1 MTRKQATIAVRSG
14 LNDDEQY
21 GCVVPPIHLS
31 STYNFTGFNEPR
43 AHDYSRRGN
52 PTRDVVQRALAELE
66 GGAGA
71 VLTNTGMSAILLVT
85 TVFLKPGDLLVAP
98 HDCYGGSYRLF
109 DSLAKRGCYRVLFV
123 DQNDEQA
130 LSAALAEKPKLVLV
144 ESPSNPLLR
153 VVDIAKICG
162 LAREAGAVSVVD
174 NTFLSPALQNPLA
187 LGADLVLHSCT
198 KYLNGHS
205 DVVAGVVIA
214 KDPATVTELAWWAN
228 NIGVTGGAF
237 DSYLLLR
244 GLRTLSPRMEVAQ
257 RNALA
262 IVDYLKSQPLVKK
275 LYHPS
280 LPENQGHEIAARQQK
295 GFGAM
300 LSFELDGDE
309 QTLRLSVKDKLRLFT
324 LKRDPTALF
333 ARLIQ
338 RFVEVVQLFD
348 VFDQRRVLFAQIL
361 IALQHMPD
369 LGIGQARMGTHHCFV
384 ELIARQTSLAG
395 DGHFA
400 DHTQAVHLR
409 VEGTQAV
416 GEHFWQHRYNLR
428 REVDRRTAAARFVIQ
443 RRVWTHVVAHIR
455 DSHPQTP
462 ATTTFFLTVHG
473 IIEVTGVFTINGDQR
488 QIAQIHAACF
498 GLFRHF
504 FTQVFDLV
512 FNRFR
517 PDVRNFMGAQRHIN
531 GHAGAHVI
539 AQHFNDF
546 THRFGTAGRA
556 LGEFNHHHK
565 AHACAHHLFRRD
577 ENVEAQTA

>member
-109 DSLAKRGCYRVLFV
+109 DSLAKRGCYRVQFV
-123 DQNDEQA
+123 DQSDEQA
-130 LSAALAEKPKLVLV
+130 LRAALAEKPKLVLV

-162 LAREAGAVSVVD
+162 LAHEAGALSVVD

-228 NIGVTGGAF
+228 DGAQFGLIVQECAQAWANNIGVTGSAF

-262 IVDYLKSQPLVKK
+262 IVEYLKTQPLVKK

-309 QTLRLSVKDKLRLFT
+309 QTLRRFLSGLSLFT
-324 LKRDPTALF
+324 LAESLGGVESLISHAATMTHAGMAPE
-333 ARLIQ
+333 ARAAAGISETLLRISTGI
-338 RFVEVVQLFD
+338 ED
-348 VFDQRRVLFAQIL
+348 GEDL
-361 IALQHMPD
+361 IAD
-369 LGIGQARMGTHHCFV
+369 LENGFR
-384 ELIARQTSLAG
+384 
-395 DGHFA
+395 
-400 DHTQAVHLR
+400 
-409 VEGTQAV
+409 
-416 GEHFWQHRYNLR
+416 
-428 REVDRRTAAARFVIQ
+428 AAN
-443 RRVWTHVVAHIR
+443 
-455 DSHPQTP
+455 
-462 ATTTFFLTVHG
+462 
-473 IIEVTGVFTINGDQR
+473 E
-488 QIAQIHAACF
+488 
-498 GLFRHF
+498 
-504 FTQVFDLV
+504 
-512 FNRFR
+512 
-517 PDVRNFMGAQRHIN
+517 
-531 GHAGAHVI
+531 
-539 AQHFNDF
+539 
-546 THRFGTAGRA
+546 
-556 LGEFNHHHK
+556 E
-565 AHACAHHLFRRD
+565 
-577 ENVEAQTA
+577 

>member
-71 VLTNTGMSAILLVT
+71 VLTNTGMSAIHLVT

-123 DQNDEQA
+123 DQGDEQA
-130 LSAALAEKPKLVLV
+130 LRAALAETELVLV
-144 ESPSNPLLR
+144 EARVIHCYASWILR
-153 VVDIAKICG
+153 KSAI
-162 LAREAGAVSVVD
+162 LAREVGAVSVVD

-214 KDPATVTELAWWAN
+214 KDPDVVTELAWWAN

-244 GLRTLSPRMEVAQ
+244 GCERWCRMELAQ
-257 RNALA
+257 RNAQA
-262 IVDYLKSQPLVKK
+262 IVKYLQTQPLVKK

-309 QTLRLSVKDKLRLFT
+309 QTLR
-324 LKRDPTALF
+324 
-333 ARLIQ
+333 
-338 RFVEVVQLFD
+338 RF
-348 VFDQRRVLFAQIL
+348 
-361 IALQHMPD
+361 
-369 LGIGQARMGTHHCFV
+369 LG
-384 ELIARQTSLAG
+384 
-395 DGHFA
+395 
-400 DHTQAVHLR
+400 
-409 VEGTQAV
+409 
-416 GEHFWQHRYNLR
+416 
-428 REVDRRTAAARFVIQ
+428 
-443 RRVWTHVVAHIR
+443 
-455 DSHPQTP
+455 
-462 ATTTFFLTVHG
+462 
-473 IIEVTGVFTINGDQR
+473 
-488 QIAQIHAACF
+488 
-498 GLFRHF
+498 GL
-504 FTQVFDLV
+504 
-512 FNRFR
+512 
-517 PDVRNFMGAQRHIN
+517 
-531 GHAGAHVI
+531 
-539 AQHFNDF
+539 
-546 THRFGTAGRA
+546 
-556 LGEFNHHHK
+556 
-565 AHACAHHLFRRD
+565 
-577 ENVEAQTA
+577 